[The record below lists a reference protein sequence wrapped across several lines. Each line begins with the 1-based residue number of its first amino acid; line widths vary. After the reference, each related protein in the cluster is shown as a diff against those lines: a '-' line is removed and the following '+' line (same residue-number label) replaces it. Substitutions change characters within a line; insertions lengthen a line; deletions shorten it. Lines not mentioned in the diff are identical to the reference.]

1 MSVLSPFMSDYQYC
15 PRCAKPLVERPDATE
30 EGARLRRACPDLGC
44 GFVHWNNP
52 VPVVAAIVEYEGKIL
67 LARNAAWPE
76 GMFALITGF
85 LENGETPEEGIAREV
100 REETSLRA
108 ETVELVG
115 VYEFM
120 RKNELIIAYH
130 VRAQGT
136 IALSP
141 ELLEYRLV
149 EPARLRPWRAGTGL
163 ALAEWMRRRGLPFEL
178 VERPGQ

>member
-1 MSVLSPFMSDYQYC
+1 MSDYQFC
-15 PRCAKPLVERPDATE
+15 PRCASRLTERTDPAHEGGRVRLV
-30 EGARLRRACPDLGC
+30 CQDLSC
-44 GFVHWNNP
+44 GYVHWNNP
-52 VPVVAAIVEYEGKIL
+52 LPVVAAIVEYEGRIL

-100 REETSLRA
+100 FEETALCA
-108 ETVELVG
+108 ESVELVG
-115 VYEFM
+115 VYEFI

-130 VRAQGT
+130 VKASGT

-149 EPARLRPWRAGTGL
+149 EPARLRPWRAGTGP
-163 ALAEWMRRRGLPFEL
+163 ALGEWMRRRGLPFEF